1 LDTTLALLNHPSFG
15 AGQEIEI
22 AGAYGIPT
30 LLLYR
35 KGAHISR
42 MVTGGL
48 LNLVDE
54 PIVYAD
60 PEDLAV
66 RLRKSLEGCIDR
78 LRNWRPVLSSGS
90 GENIA
95 QRLLQ
100 LRKQMGWSLPEAAEK
115 FGISLRHLEV
125 LETRPDAYHNVG
137 IIVLNRIAE
146 VLRVGLPDILG
157 LSPVQTTAQQTPAD
171 PNVDL
176 FELVARKQ
184 GWSAEAL
191 LDVRDNYFNN
201 KEAIVQRLPKKKK
214 GTLSEEDVKEIH
226 EQVRQQKFII

>member
-1 LDTTLALLNHPSFG
+1 LLNHPSFG

-78 LRNWRPVLSSGS
+78 GL
-90 GENIA
+90 
-95 QRLLQ
+95 
-100 LRKQMGWSLPEAAEK
+100 
-115 FGISLRHLEV
+115 
-125 LETRPDAYHNVG
+125 RPDG
-137 IIVLNRIAE
+137 
-146 VLRVGLPDILG
+146 
-157 LSPVQTTAQQTPAD
+157 
-171 PNVDL
+171 
-176 FELVARKQ
+176 ARN
-184 GWSAEAL
+184 L
-191 LDVRDNYFNN
+191 
-201 KEAIVQRLPKKKK
+201 
-214 GTLSEEDVKEIH
+214 
-226 EQVRQQKFII
+226 